1 MYGAT
6 GEFII
11 EIKSLKA
18 TSVVIT
24 VNGVRVVDF
33 GF

>member
-24 VNGVRVVDF
+24 VNGVGQWGQSR
-33 GF
+33 